1 MNNKIGMITEQGDLG
16 LGFTPIT
23 EEDLKKI
30 KKNLDKIRKKKEE
43 EDSEEDK

>member
-16 LGFTPIT
+16 LGFTPIS
-23 EEDLKKI
+23 EEDLEKM
-30 KKNLDKIRKKKEE
+30 KKNLNKKKK

>member
-23 EEDLKKI
+23 EEDLKNI
-30 KKNLDKIRKKKEE
+30 KKTLDKIRNKKE